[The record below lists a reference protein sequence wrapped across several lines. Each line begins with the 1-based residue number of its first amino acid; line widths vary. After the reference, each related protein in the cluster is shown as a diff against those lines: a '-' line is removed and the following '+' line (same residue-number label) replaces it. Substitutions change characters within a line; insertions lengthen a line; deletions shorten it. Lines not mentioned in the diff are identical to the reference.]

1 MQERRLSQAKERPN
15 GPSRSQFATE
25 FWFSKTAFFA
35 RIKCSEWNPEHNTQQ
50 TVFRRKEKHKYISK
64 LCGEIQ
70 QKK

>member
-1 MQERRLSQAKERPN
+1 M
-15 GPSRSQFATE
+15 
-25 FWFSKTAFFA
+25 FWFSKTTFFV

-64 LCGEIQ
+64 LCGMSGEIQ